1 MPIAVVFF
9 SLIVMKKIK
18 IETTFDVYDSVEDLA
33 IPVQKLLKKAT
44 EAREKA
50 YAPYSQFLVG
60 AALELENGKIISG
73 NNQENASY
81 PSGLC
86 AERTA
91 IYYAGAEFPNQ
102 KILRMA
108 IVAGSTKNPTIKP
121 IPPCGACRQAL
132 SEYEVKQNTAMELYF
147 MGTSGQIAFSKS
159 VENILPWV
167 FDKSVL

>member
-1 MPIAVVFF
+1 
-9 SLIVMKKIK
+9 MKEINTGSTAFIYTDINELSDVDKK
-18 IETTFDVYDSVEDLA
+18 LMEAAIEITKT
-33 IPVQKLLKKAT
+33 
-44 EAREKA
+44 A
-50 YAPYSQFLVG
+50 YAPYSGFNVG
-60 AALELENGKIISG
+60 AALLMDDDSIITG

-91 IYYAGAEFPNQ
+91 IYYAGSEFPNQ

>member
-1 MPIAVVFF
+1 
-9 SLIVMKKIK
+9 MKKIK
-18 IETTFDVYDSVEDLA
+18 IETEFDVYNTISELAMSVQNL
-33 IPVQKLLKKAT
+33 IKKAT

-60 AALELENGKIISG
+60 AALELENGEIILG

-108 IVAGSTKNPTIKP
+108 IVAGSTKNPTTKP

-132 SEYEVKQNTAMELYF
+132 SEYEVKQNSEMELYF

-167 FDKSVL
+167 FDKTVL

>member
-1 MPIAVVFF
+1 
-9 SLIVMKKIK
+9 MKKIK
-18 IETTFDVYDSVEDLA
+18 IETEFDVYDTISELA
-33 IPVQKLLKKAT
+33 IPVQNLIKKAA

-60 AALELENGKIISG
+60 AALELENGEIILG

-132 SEYEVKQNTAMELYF
+132 SEYEVKQNTEMELYF
-147 MGTSGQIAFSKS
+147 MGTSGQIAVSKS

-167 FDKSVL
+167 FDKTVL

>member
-1 MPIAVVFF
+1 
-9 SLIVMKKIK
+9 MKKVK
-18 IETTFDVYDSVEDLA
+18 IETTFEVYDTIEELTTPIQVL
-33 IPVQKLLKKAT
+33 IQKAS
-44 EAREKA
+44 EARKKA
-50 YAPYSQFLVG
+50 YAPYSEFLVG

-91 IYYAGAEFPNQ
+91 VYYAGAEFPNQ

-108 IVAGSTKNPTIKP
+108 IVAGSTINPTTKP

-132 SEYEVKQNTAMELYF
+132 SEYEVKQNTPMELYF
-147 MGTSGQIAFSKS
+147 MGTSGQIAVSKS
-159 VENILPWV
+159 VENILPWI
-167 FDKSVL
+167 FDKTVL

>member
-1 MPIAVVFF
+1 
-9 SLIVMKKIK
+9 MKKIT
-18 IETTFDVYDSVEDLA
+18 IESTFEVHDTIGELA
-33 IPVQKLLKKAT
+33 TPIQNLIQKAS

-50 YAPYSQFLVG
+50 YAPYSKFLVG
-60 AALELENGKIISG
+60 AALELENGEIIAG

-91 IYYAGAEFPNQ
+91 IYYAGAKFPNQ

-108 IVAGSTKNPTIKP
+108 IVAGSTLNPTIKP

-132 SEYEVKQNTAMELYF
+132 SEYEVKQNRPMELYF
-147 MGTSGQIAFSKS
+147 MGTSGQIAYSKS
-159 VENILPWV
+159 VENILPWI
-167 FDKSVL
+167 FDKTVL

>member
-1 MPIAVVFF
+1 
-9 SLIVMKKIK
+9 MKKIK
-18 IETTFDVYDSVEDLA
+18 IETEFDVYDTISELAMSVQNL
-33 IPVQKLLKKAT
+33 IKKAT

-60 AALELENGKIISG
+60 AALELENGEIILG

-108 IVAGSTKNPTIKP
+108 IVAGSTKNPTTKP

-132 SEYEVKQNTAMELYF
+132 SEYEVKQNSEMELYF

-159 VENILPWV
+159 VENILPWG
-167 FDKSVL
+167 FDKTVL

>member
-1 MPIAVVFF
+1 
-9 SLIVMKKIK
+9 MKKIK
-18 IETTFDVYDSVEDLA
+18 IETEFDVYDTISELAMSVQNL
-33 IPVQKLLKKAT
+33 IKKAT

-60 AALELENGKIISG
+60 AALELENGEIILG

-108 IVAGSTKNPTIKP
+108 IVAGSTKNQTTKP

-132 SEYEVKQNTAMELYF
+132 SEYEVKQNSEMELYF

-167 FDKSVL
+167 FDKTVL

>member
-1 MPIAVVFF
+1 
-9 SLIVMKKIK
+9 MKKIK
-18 IETTFDVYDSVEDLA
+18 IESKFIVYDSIEELT
-33 IPVQKLLKKAT
+33 IPVQKLLKKAA

-60 AALELENGKIISG
+60 AALELENGVIILG

-108 IVAGSTKNPTIKP
+108 IVAGSTKNPTTKP

-132 SEYEVKQNTAMELYF
+132 SEYELKQSNPLELYF
-147 MGTSGQIAFSKS
+147 MGTSGEIASSKS
-159 VENILPWV
+159 VENILAWV
-167 FDKSVL
+167 FDKTVL

>member
-1 MPIAVVFF
+1 MR
-9 SLIVMKKIK
+9 KIK
-18 IETTFDVYDSVEDLA
+18 IETEFDVYNTISELAMSVQNL
-33 IPVQKLLKKAT
+33 IKKAT

-60 AALELENGKIISG
+60 AALELENGEIILG

-108 IVAGSTKNPTIKP
+108 IVAGSTKNPTTKP

-132 SEYEVKQNTAMELYF
+132 SEYEVKQNTEMELYF

-167 FDKSVL
+167 FDKTVL

>member
-1 MPIAVVFF
+1 
-9 SLIVMKKIK
+9 MKKIK
-18 IETTFDVYDSVEDLA
+18 IESKFIVYDSIEELT
-33 IPVQKLLKKAT
+33 IPIQKLLKKAA

-60 AALELENGKIISG
+60 AALELENGVIILG

-108 IVAGSTKNPTIKP
+108 IVAGSTKNPTTKP

-132 SEYEVKQNTAMELYF
+132 SEYELKQSNPLELYF
-147 MGTSGQIAFSKS
+147 MGTSGEIASSKS

-167 FDKSVL
+167 FDKTVL

>member
-1 MPIAVVFF
+1 MLKAIVFL
-9 SLIVMKKIK
+9 SKTAMKKVK
-18 IETTFDVYDSVEDLA
+18 IETTFEVYDTIEELTTPIQVL
-33 IPVQKLLKKAT
+33 IQKAS
-44 EAREKA
+44 EARKKA
-50 YAPYSQFLVG
+50 YAPYSEFLVG

-91 IYYAGAEFPNQ
+91 VYYAGAEFPNQ

-108 IVAGSTKNPTIKP
+108 IVAGSTINPTTKP

-132 SEYEVKQNTAMELYF
+132 SEYEVKQNTPMELYF
-147 MGTSGQIAFSKS
+147 MGTSGQIAVSKS
-159 VENILPWV
+159 VENILPWI
-167 FDKSVL
+167 FDKTVL

>member
-1 MPIAVVFF
+1 
-9 SLIVMKKIK
+9 MKKVK
-18 IETTFDVYDSVEDLA
+18 IESTFEVYDTVEELA
-33 IPVQKLLKKAT
+33 NPIQVLIQKAS
-44 EAREKA
+44 EARKKA
-50 YAPYSQFLVG
+50 YAPYSKFLVG
-60 AALELENGKIISG
+60 AALELENGELISG

-91 IYYAGAEFPNQ
+91 VYYAGSKFPNQ

-108 IVAGSTKNPTIKP
+108 IVAGSTINPTTKP

-132 SEYEVKQNTAMELYF
+132 LEYEVKQHTPMELYF
-147 MGTSGQIAFSKS
+147 MGTSGQVAASKS
-159 VENILPWV
+159 VENILPWI

>member
-1 MPIAVVFF
+1 LPNAIVFLSEPI
-9 SLIVMKKIK
+9 MKKIK
-18 IETTFDVYDSVEDLA
+18 IDTAFDVYDTLDELA
-33 IPVQKLLKKAT
+33 TPIQNLLQKAS

-50 YAPYSQFLVG
+50 YAPYSKFLVG
-60 AALELENGKIISG
+60 AALELENGEIISG

-102 KILRMA
+102 KIIRMA
-108 IVAGSTKNPTIKP
+108 IVAGSTLTPTTKP

-132 SEYEVKQNTAMELYF
+132 SEYEVKQNTPMELYF
-147 MGTSGQIAFSKS
+147 MGTSGQIAHSKS
-159 VENILPWV
+159 VENILPWI
-167 FDKSVL
+167 FDKTVL

>member
-1 MPIAVVFF
+1 
-9 SLIVMKKIK
+9 MKKIK
-18 IETTFDVYDSVEDLA
+18 IESTLILYDAVEELT
-33 IPVQKLLKKAT
+33 IPVQKLIKKAAK
-44 EAREKA
+44 AREKA
-50 YAPYSQFLVG
+50 YAPYSHFLVG
-60 AALELENGKIISG
+60 AALELENGVIVSG

-108 IVAGSTKNPTIKP
+108 IVAGSTKNPTTKP

-132 SEYEVKQNTAMELYF
+132 SEYEVKQSQPFELYF
-147 MGTSGQIAFSKS
+147 MGTSGKIASSKS

-167 FDKSVL
+167 FDNKVL

>member
-1 MPIAVVFF
+1 
-9 SLIVMKKIK
+9 MKEIK
-18 IETTFDVYDSVEDLA
+18 IESTFTIYDTIEELTISA
-33 IPVQKLLKKAT
+33 QKLLNKAS

-60 AALELENGKIISG
+60 AALELENGVIILG

-91 IYYAGAEFPNQ
+91 IYYAAAEFPNQ

-108 IVAGSTKNPTIKP
+108 IVAGSTKNPTAKP
-121 IPPCGACRQAL
+121 IPPCSACRQAL
-132 SEYEVKQNTAMELYF
+132 SEYEVKQSKPLELYF
-147 MGTSGQIAFSKS
+147 MGTSGKIASSKS

-167 FDKSVL
+167 FDKKVL

>member
-1 MPIAVVFF
+1 
-9 SLIVMKKIK
+9 MKKIK
-18 IETTFDVYDSVEDLA
+18 IETEFDVYDTISELAMSVQNL
-33 IPVQKLLKKAT
+33 IKKAT

-60 AALELENGKIISG
+60 AALELENGEIILG

-91 IYYAGAEFPNQ
+91 IYYAGAQFPNQ

-108 IVAGSTKNPTIKP
+108 IVAGSTKNPTTKP

-132 SEYEVKQNTAMELYF
+132 SEYEVKQNSEMELYF

-167 FDKSVL
+167 FDKTVL